1 MSPTKAQL
9 LDYASRLGVDADE
22 SMTKDEITDAI
33 NARKSSSASPDE
45 PAPVEWWQQPG
56 AAPPADE

>member
-33 NARKSSSASPDE
+33 NARKSSSSPDE